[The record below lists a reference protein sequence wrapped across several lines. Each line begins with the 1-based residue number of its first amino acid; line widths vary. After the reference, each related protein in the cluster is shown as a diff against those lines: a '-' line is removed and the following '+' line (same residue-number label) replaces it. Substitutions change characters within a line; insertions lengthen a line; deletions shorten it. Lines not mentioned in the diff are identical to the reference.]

1 MHPDWN
7 RWLHWE
13 AGIISFVKNTNIV
26 KMFKIIL
33 KVIEKKEN
41 FSDNMGKWNNLC
53 GMFIIVATLDN
64 DWRGIIL
71 EIGKFKYWWQMSTEC

>member
-1 MHPDWN
+1 
-7 RWLHWE
+7 
-13 AGIISFVKNTNIV
+13 
-26 KMFKIIL
+26 MFKIIL

-71 EIGKFKYWWQMSTEC
+71 EIGKFKYW